1 MCGSGG
7 LEWLL
12 PYLADVVVESIE
24 CAVSTV
30 TFCAYSA
37 VPTVPCPRC
46 GVVSWRVHGRYA
58 RRLAD
63 APFGGVPAVTE
74 LVVRRFKC
82 LNPQCPALTFAEQV
96 EGLTSPHGRYTPR
109 LSALLTSIAACLA
122 GRPGARLATR
132 AKHSRRQGQTA
143 GPPPTV
149 TGVAAGQ
156 RARPRGRRLLVAI
169 RGVRRR
175 SIRVVVGFLR
185 R

>member
-1 MCGSGG
+1 M
-7 LEWLL
+7 
-12 PYLADVVVESIE
+12 
-24 CAVSTV
+24 
-30 TFCAYSA
+30 
-37 VPTVPCPRC
+37 PCPRC

-122 GRPGARLATR
+122 GCR
-132 AKHSRRQGQTA
+132 
-143 GPPPTV
+143 V
-149 TGVAAGQ
+149 
-156 RARPRGRRLLVAI
+156 RGSQPAL
-169 RGVRRR
+169 
-175 SIRVVVGFLR
+175 SIRVAKDKPLDLLR
-185 R
+185 RLPELPQASVRVLGVDDYLSRSVESGGGRFAWS